1 MLLKLWQAW
10 CCDCFPRMPDHL
22 SDHRVAWVESD
33 MKDPAGSHSVDQTAQ
48 GHTPPGLEDLQG
60 WGIHNSL
67 DNLF

>member
-1 MLLKLWQAW
+1 
-10 CCDCFPRMPDHL
+10 MPDHL